1 MLGNLESD
9 LKKVLLAGI
18 GALATTVEKSKDIVD
33 ELVKKGEI
41 TVEQGKALNEELKH
55 DIQEQKEEKESAIFR
70 RSEGRLMVANML
82 RGVHGRTLLL
92 RRLKRDRVVD
102 VATLQLP
109 VPRNLVSGL
118 HVQRH
123 R

>member
-41 TVEQGKALNEELKH
+41 TVEQGKALNEELNT
-55 DIQEQKEEKESAIFR
+55 IFKNKKKKK
-70 RSEGRLMVANML
+70 SLPPVQQMS
-82 RGVHGRTLLL
+82 
-92 RRLKRDRVVD
+92 LK
-102 VATLQLP
+102 
-109 VPRNLVSGL
+109 NLSI
-118 HVQRH
+118 
-123 R
+123 

>member
-41 TVEQGKALNEELKH
+41 TVEQGKALNEELKTRH
-55 DIQEQKEEKESAIFR
+55 SRTER
-70 RSEGRLMVANML
+70 RKRICCLCSRCHRKTRAFKC
-82 RGVHGRTLLL
+82 
-92 RRLKRDRVVD
+92 RRPCK
-102 VATLQLP
+102 
-109 VPRNLVSGL
+109 N
-118 HVQRH
+118 
-123 R
+123 

>member
-55 DIQEQKEEKESAIFR
+55 DIQEQKEEVSKRNEVSYGRETR
-70 RSEGRLMVANML
+70 RPPQA
-82 RGVHGRTLLL
+82 
-92 RRLKRDRVVD
+92 
-102 VATLQLP
+102 AP
-109 VPRNLVSGL
+109 
-118 HVQRH
+118 
-123 R
+123 